1 MKDFV
6 FKKTYMY
13 ACVYDILKNYYSI
26 RQGALLNRGAS
37 IEAVKE
43 YNLNCFGF
51 FCRISAHFLQFTLFW
66 AGIISQVPLF
76 HDESIPKKI
85 KTVKLFFLVGFVK

>member
-1 MKDFV
+1 
-6 FKKTYMY
+6 MY

-51 FCRISAHFLQFTLFW
+51 FLQNFSTFSSIYSLL
-66 AGIISQVPLF
+66 GRNNKPGSIIP
-76 HDESIPKKI
+76 
-85 KTVKLFFLVGFVK
+85 

>member
-1 MKDFV
+1 
-6 FKKTYMY
+6 MY

-51 FCRISAHFLQFTLFW
+51 FFAEFQHI
-66 AGIISQVPLF
+66 
-76 HDESIPKKI
+76 
-85 KTVKLFFLVGFVK
+85 FFNLLSFGQE